1 MGIIMDTRKEDNYNL
16 YFYSNGVMKN
26 LYHIQDDDVLYEIES
41 KFTETKSQ
49 TLNKV
54 TGNFDFEHLRS
65 INKHLLGG
73 VYQWAGEPRKID
85 IFKEENG
92 NEDSFIHWGDIEKYA
107 ENIFNNLK
115 QDNFFDSHKGNIN
128 KIAEKLCDLYL
139 DINYMHAFVEGNGRT
154 QNEFIKQLALRNG
167 YSLDMESKMQNLKR
181 EEYYS
186 LFKEYD
192 LTKDKSKILNELFIK
207 NIKKIEVGHNINK
220 INNSALFIKAN
231 NAVREKDKSKQSQS
245 IHNDEI
251 KIKL

>member
-1 MGIIMDTRKEDNYNL
+1 MNTKKEDNYNL
-16 YFYSNGVMKN
+16 YFYPNGVMKN
-26 LYHIQDDDVLYEIES
+26 LYHIKDDEQLYDIETT
-41 KFTETKSQ
+41 FTKTKSR
-49 TLNKV
+49 TLDKV
-54 TGNFDFEHLRS
+54 QGNFDFEHLKS
-65 INKHLLGG
+65 INKYLLCG

-92 NEDSFIHWGDIEKYA
+92 NENSFIHWGDIDKYA
-107 ENIFNNLK
+107 EKIFNNLK
-115 QDNFFDSHKGNIN
+115 QSNFLEDFKEN
-128 KIAEKLCDLYL
+128 KNKFAKKLCDLYL

-167 YSLDMESKMQNLKR
+167 YSLDIESKMQNLKR

-207 NIKKIEVGHNINK
+207 NIEKIEVGHNINK
-220 INNSALFIKAN
+220 INNSALFIELN